1 MIKTISNTA
10 FSLGIIA
17 VLNFI
22 LITLVYRTLGSAGSE
37 QMILIVLGISFVVLM
52 NNMIGGAA
60 LVYLTPRKSV
70 YSLLSISYLWAI
82 ASVIVVGSILYI
94 LELVPMEFFYYVML
108 ISVLECVFSIHNQVL
123 IGKKKIVNHN
133 LLKILQKVI
142 QLTCF
147 IVLGI
152 TIQNFVV
159 AIVISYLFV
168 LILSVYFVKYHV
180 NFKEKDSLKEL
191 FTTSIKYGFDIQSS
205 NVVQLLNYRLLYYF
219 IEKTM
224 GTALGLY
231 GLAVQLSES
240 LWIPSKALA
249 IIQYS
254 ELSNEIIEEK
264 RKQLS
269 LSFVKASFVITSVL
283 LAILLLIPN
292 SLFLF
297 VFKKDVEGINEIILA
312 LSLGVLSIAVN
323 QIFAHYLSG
332 KGIYKYNVRASII
345 GFIVVVSLGWFAIT
359 NYGLIGAGIVTS
371 LSYFLSS
378 FYLAVIFV
386 RESKSKLS
394 DFFIRKEDVTRVV
407 GIFKK

>member
-1 MIKTISNTA
+1 
-10 FSLGIIA
+10 
-17 VLNFI
+17 
-22 LITLVYRTLGSAGSE
+22 
-37 QMILIVLGISFVVLM
+37 
-52 NNMIGGAA
+52 
-60 LVYLTPRKSV
+60 
-70 YSLLSISYLWAI
+70 
-82 ASVIVVGSILYI
+82 
-94 LELVPMEFFYYVML
+94 VML